1 MSTPRRAGRNISE
14 SVRHLHN
21 TLTKILSDQER
32 AYFIQSLNRY
42 QRNRDVDSLVASLKT
57 VLNSP
62 KKRQVFPILREIIPS
77 RDRHYFDKTWQGN
90 RAQLRPVAKVSSTR
104 SRSRSPSRSPRR
116 LRRNIFSASLPDLN
130 KYDSGIDM
138 PNGTTSR
145 TSRKYPIRKL
155 QIKRPQNC
163 GFGFC
168 MRGGSEHG
176 VGLYVSSIDTGSVS
190 EAIGLLPG
198 DHILAVNDV
207 NFDGL
212 THDQAVKI
220 IRSSKKL
227 SVVVR
232 SVGRIPNTFVAE
244 ATYRWID
251 PRGNQIPAPPNV
263 DSSGRSLS
271 ADGIHKSDLRLLG
284 DDDERKVNVFVE
296 DGGKLGLKIRGG
308 AEYGLGI
315 YIAGVDEHSAASW
328 AGLKCG
334 DQIMD
339 VNGTSFLNISHAS
352 AIKALKAN
360 KNMMVTIKDV
370 GRLPLAKTTTDK
382 TRWSKGQTPNGKV
395 ANRPRTNSGH
405 WGMQSVERPEKSK
418 FQHGIAGTQLIY
430 HGTGPSTKNLTT
442 EQAKQVLNENELG
455 TMTYYIREYTKGWI
469 SVDAFVLALFDLL
482 SSPSKL
488 SLLSEIRGVIAAKDI
503 DRFDDLVLKK
513 EIQAM
518 KARRTLYS
526 PEDANSLR
534 SYNSS
539 LSSFSGHGSFSSR
552 SSAKESYGDADSRPI
567 TPPRVPDVLPSH
579 IKTTDDLHYPPVPW
593 PHIQENN
600 EESSQTCKAREH
612 KDSDA
617 SFLPP
622 PPESNVMNLHSE
634 NIRMTNGEITENE
647 VIGES
652 LRSPQVN
659 GGPVGAMDKI
669 SPRKSNA
676 RQRNIAQK
684 RDSRASLHG
693 YTNMG
698 TSGDDGHG
706 YIRSAGSPTRDKMS
720 RGTERDL
727 DRTLTSPN
735 DTLTLTPDRN
745 RSSERMRSDKQNKL
759 NSSPREDEVR
769 GMMLAMETNAADRSG
784 RERSTGWG
792 EESAPSM
799 ANPMYEL
806 HSPNVTSVTQQIG
819 HTTKRIPP
827 DTNSSINPA
836 LEESLTEACKDVI
849 TKRTGASV
857 TSSRRGSWANRKSW
871 DGVRSPEEEEENR
884 KISSLEQRKGMKSNS
899 DSNLMNLPKEQQKSI
914 QMKLKAS
921 QELYDLHQHS
931 KNKGSLPI
939 LDAVNNNHLQC
950 SRDALGYEIEMEK
963 SGVGLGLSIEGGC
976 DTDLAAVRVK
986 HIKAGDYA
994 ARKCGKLRQGQEI
1007 LAINGQSVEGMT
1019 NGIATLT
1026 LRLAYSDPDT
1036 STVRLLVCDR

>member
-90 RAQLRPVAKVSSTR
+90 RAQLRPVAKVSR
-104 SRSRSPSRSPRR
+104 
-116 LRRNIFSASLPDLN
+116 
-130 KYDSGIDM
+130 IDM

-315 YIAGVDEHSAASW
+315 YIAGVDEHSAASR

-395 ANRPRTNSGH
+395 AKTNSGH

-518 KARRTLYS
+518 K
-526 PEDANSLR
+526 
-534 SYNSS
+534 
-539 LSSFSGHGSFSSR
+539 
-552 SSAKESYGDADSRPI
+552 
-567 TPPRVPDVLPSH
+567 
-579 IKTTDDLHYPPVPW
+579 
-593 PHIQENN
+593 
-600 EESSQTCKAREH
+600 
-612 KDSDA
+612 
-617 SFLPP
+617 
-622 PPESNVMNLHSE
+622 
-634 NIRMTNGEITENE
+634 
-647 VIGES
+647 
-652 LRSPQVN
+652 
-659 GGPVGAMDKI
+659 
-669 SPRKSNA
+669 
-676 RQRNIAQK
+676 
-684 RDSRASLHG
+684 
-693 YTNMG
+693 
-698 TSGDDGHG
+698 
-706 YIRSAGSPTRDKMS
+706 
-720 RGTERDL
+720 
-727 DRTLTSPN
+727 
-735 DTLTLTPDRN
+735 
-745 RSSERMRSDKQNKL
+745 
-759 NSSPREDEVR
+759 
-769 GMMLAMETNAADRSG
+769 
-784 RERSTGWG
+784 
-792 EESAPSM
+792 
-799 ANPMYEL
+799 
-806 HSPNVTSVTQQIG
+806 
-819 HTTKRIPP
+819 
-827 DTNSSINPA
+827 
-836 LEESLTEACKDVI
+836 
-849 TKRTGASV
+849 
-857 TSSRRGSWANRKSW
+857 
-871 DGVRSPEEEEENR
+871 
-884 KISSLEQRKGMKSNS
+884 
-899 DSNLMNLPKEQQKSI
+899 
-914 QMKLKAS
+914 
-921 QELYDLHQHS
+921 
-931 KNKGSLPI
+931 
-939 LDAVNNNHLQC
+939 
-950 SRDALGYEIEMEK
+950 
-963 SGVGLGLSIEGGC
+963 
-976 DTDLAAVRVK
+976 
-986 HIKAGDYA
+986 
-994 ARKCGKLRQGQEI
+994 
-1007 LAINGQSVEGMT
+1007 
-1019 NGIATLT
+1019 
-1026 LRLAYSDPDT
+1026 
-1036 STVRLLVCDR
+1036 